1 MLMLSCN
8 YFASMAY
15 LLPYL
20 PTSAH
25 TVLIFLYCVIDCTF
39 VYVLPCVVVCVE
51 LLCFILARSQLQM
64 RTCSQLAYLVK

>member
-1 MLMLSCN
+1 
-8 YFASMAY
+8 MAY

-20 PTSAH
+20 SYPTSFAH
-25 TVLIFLYCVIDCTF
+25 AVYRFFYCIIDCMF
-39 VYVLPCVVVCVE
+39 VYSMCNSVVVCVE